1 MSRYRNAVI
10 VLFCL
15 TALSFV
21 LAVANPFMGISEG
34 KEGQGPPTVDVNI
47 VNEGPIATTV
57 EGGTVSASVTGT
69 VDVGN
74 LPIVQKVEGTVQV
87 GNLPVLEPV
96 NAVVGGHIQSTT
108 EEGELFSD
116 FETIYTV
123 PGDRFLVIEYASA
136 RMGFGDRGEK
146 VSWRILT
153 RAGGNPASHYIGVV
167 DNLDSD
173 YGEDRKSG
181 KVVKLYADPGTD
193 VTVHAHRAGGSG
205 SIPIT
210 FSISGHLVPAQ

>member
-10 VLFCL
+10 VLFCI

-47 VNEGPIATTV
+47 VNESPISTTV
-57 EGGTVSASVTGT
+57 EGGTVN
-69 VDVGN
+69 VGN

-87 GNLPVLEPV
+87 ENLPVLEPV
-96 NAVVGGHIQSTT
+96 NASVSGDIPSTT

-123 PGDRFLVIEYASA
+123 PEDRFLVIEYASA
-136 RMGFGDRGEK
+136 RMGFGGRGEK
-146 VSWRILT
+146 VSWRIIT
-153 RAGGNPASHYIGVV
+153 RAGGQPASHYIGVV

-173 YGEDRKSG
+173 FGEDRKSG

-193 VTVHAHRAGGSG
+193 VLVHAHRAGGSG
-205 SIPIT
+205 GIPIV